1 MINCGLDKN
10 KEYLNYTMTM
20 KQLRQYEDNQQQL
33 YLWQEYWKN

>member
-33 YLWQEYWKN
+33 CLWQEYWKN